1 MDNVTLATIII
12 FVMVIVVFL
21 VGTVIA
27 YKFMASSAP
36 VVKQGAG
43 SKYGSQMLLN
53 LLDVHQDW
61 DYADSR
67 TPNVFEILP
76 NSQMR
81 VQYWDQGYLIGMSS
95 YIANYTVV
103 SPTVLLLTVAKTE
116 KVIAHAPPAALTL
129 TYVNDKQIM
138 ADDGKGARALTR

>member
-1 MDNVTLATIII
+1 MDNSMLATVII
-12 FVMVIVVFL
+12 FVLVIVVFL

-27 YKFMASSAP
+27 YKFMTSSTK
-36 VVKQGAG
+36 VKQGAG

-53 LLDVHQDW
+53 LLDVYQDW

-103 SPTVLLLTVAKTE
+103 SPTVLRLTVSNTE

>member
-1 MDNVTLATIII
+1 MDNAMLAAIII
-12 FVMVIVVFL
+12 FAIILIVFL
-21 VGTVIA
+21 VTLT
-27 YKFMASSAP
+27 YKFMAPAS
-36 VVKQGAG
+36 VVKQGPG

-53 LLDVHQDW
+53 LLDVYQDW

-95 YIANYTVV
+95 YIANYTIV
-103 SPTVLLLTVAKTE
+103 SPTVLRLTVAKTE
-116 KVIAHAPPAALTL
+116 KVIAHAPPATLTL
-129 TYVNDKQIM
+129 TYVNDKQIT
-138 ADDGKGARALTR
+138 ADDGKGARSLTR

>member
-1 MDNVTLATIII
+1 MDNATIAAII
-12 FVMVIVVFL
+12 VFVLILVIAA
-21 VGTVIA
+21 GTILA
-27 YKFMASSAP
+27 YKFMSGT
-36 VVKQGAG
+36 VKGTN

-53 LLDVHQDW
+53 LLDVYQDW

-95 YIANYTVV
+95 YIANYIIV
-103 SPTVLLLTVAKTE
+103 SPTVLRLTVAKPE
-116 KVIAHAPPAALTL
+116 KVIARAPPATLTL
-129 TYVNDKQIM
+129 SYVNDKQIM

>member
-1 MDNVTLATIII
+1 MDNAALATII
-12 FVMVIVVFL
+12 FVIILVVFV
-21 VGTVIA
+21 VGTIIA
-27 YKFMASSAP
+27 YKFMAS
-36 VVKQGAG
+36 VTVKQGAG

-53 LLDVHQDW
+53 LLDVYQDW

-95 YIANYTVV
+95 YIANYTIV
-103 SPTVLLLTVAKTE
+103 SPTVLRLTVAKTE
-116 KVIAHAPPAALTL
+116 KVIAHAPPATLTL
-129 TYVNDKQIM
+129 TYINDKQIM
-138 ADDGKGARALTR
+138 ADDGKGARTLTR

>member
-1 MDNVTLATIII
+1 MDNATLASIII
-12 FVMVIVVFL
+12 FVLLIVVFL

-27 YKFMASSAP
+27 YKFMTTSQT
-36 VVKQGAG
+36 VKQGAG

-103 SPTVLLLTVAKTE
+103 SPTVLRLTVASTE
-116 KVIAHAPPAALTL
+116 KVIAHAPPATLTL